1 MKTRNIVPAVLLLGT
16 LLLAATVQAGVRED
30 LLQLINAERASL
42 GKSALTF
49 DARLDAAA
57 RGHSDDML
65 ARGFFDHNSQ
75 DGRTPGDRINAE
87 GFYGSWGENIYAH
100 TGTPEA
106 QRVFDGWKNSP
117 GHYANMI
124 NATFNVAGIG
134 IAEGFW
140 DFWDSG
146 NFYSTIYTLDLGK
159 ATVTCYDRDA
169 DGVTTCGGDC
179 NDDDRSVHPGAT
191 EVPYDGVDQDCSG
204 ADLTDVD
211 ADGYAAE
218 TAGGLD
224 CDDANSNVHPGAVEI
239 DGDFIDNNCDG
250 VVDADGVDFQ
260 PTCTTDRNKR
270 HARARRAVFNKRG
283 DQGKGYYARGSDQFL
298 GKKGSTV
305 VELKEVTPDYYE
317 EGRCRPFPICTAASL
332 KQHLRARRVHF
343 DKKGPRGKGYYVTGS
358 EEFLGKSGKITVE
371 LKETA
376 LNYYEAG
383 CN

>member
-1 MKTRNIVPAVLLLGT
+1 MKIKKIVTAALVLAVM
-16 LLLAATVQAGVRED
+16 LLAATVEAGVRED
-30 LLQLINAERASL
+30 LLQLINAERVSL

-49 DARLDAAA
+49 DSRLDAAA
-57 RGHSDDML
+57 QDHSDDML
-65 ARGFFDHNSQ
+65 AKGFFDHNSQ
-75 DGRTPGDRINAE
+75 DGRTPGDRIKDE

-100 TGTPEA
+100 TGTPNA
-106 QRVFDGWKNSP
+106 QRVFNGWKNSP

-134 IAEGFW
+134 IAEGLW

-146 NFYSTIYTLDLGK
+146 NFHSTVYTLDLGK

-169 DGVTTCGGDC
+169 DGVTTCAGDC
-179 NDDDRSVHPGAT
+179 NDDDRSVHPGAA
-191 EVPYDGVDQDCSG
+191 EVPYDGIDQDCSG

-211 ADGYAAE
+211 KDGYAAE
-218 TAGGLD
+218 AAGGTD
-224 CDDANSNVHPGAVEI
+224 CDDTDLHVHPGAVEI
-239 DGDFIDNNCDG
+239 DGDFIDNDCDG
-250 VVDADGVDFQ
+250 VVDTDGGDFQ

-270 HARARRAVFNKRG
+270 HVRARRAFFDKNG
-283 DQGKGYYARGSDQFL
+283 EQGKGYYARGSGQFL
-298 GKKGSTV
+298 GKKSKTL

-317 EGRCRPFPICTAASL
+317 EGRCQPFPICTSATL
-332 KQHLRARRVHF
+332 KAHLRARRVYF
-343 DKKGPRGKGYYVTGS
+343 DKKGPQGKGYYVPGSDAFMGKTG
-358 EEFLGKSGKITVE
+358 KTVVE